1 MEGQEISYLSIPSV
15 RRCPV
20 GRKNIALVKIV
31 YKNYLGTKD
40 TILLNQIN
48 SELRIP
54 FGVTIWLDYLFTVLP
69 FRAIKIRPIA

>member
-20 GRKNIALVKIV
+20 GRKNIALVKIA

-40 TILLNQIN
+40 TILLN
-48 SELRIP
+48 
-54 FGVTIWLDYLFTVLP
+54 
-69 FRAIKIRPIA
+69 